1 MATRTY
7 LTFKKN
13 NQEVL
18 NYQIFGNNFWD
29 DTFFTEISKL
39 VGRDCFSECGEPDG
53 AEVEGP
59 FEEVFKLMEDVLVRE
74 INQYQT
80 KLIEK
85 HDFDNYI
92 FENTYTNPLLDFTNN
107 LVSREDKTNEE
118 PSEIVEIVN
127 EIDGSIEQVANE
139 TARNWKIGFSD
150 TNNGMLVVI
159 NINNHKIRTETS
171 NSMSTY
177 ITDYETSILNNT
189 VKYDFRNGDYDSG
202 VNEYLDEYTKMM
214 DRVVSGK
221 EPMSHEEKYMR
232 LILSFMIFVIVAGM
246 IGVLLTKLAQ
256 IFSGGDDD
264 DGYYGG
270 GSSGSHYSSTHHHY
284 YSGSSYSSRSCSSDS
299 SSSSSSS
306 SGWSGGGFGGGGSTG
321 GW

>member
-1 MATRTY
+1 MKKLLLLFLLLFSPLTVKAETIPTQAPTNGVYDPNRY
-7 LTFKKN
+7 LTDETINRIK
-13 NQEVL
+13 
-18 NYQIFGNNFWD
+18 
-29 DTFFTEISKL
+29 
-39 VGRDCFSECGEPDG
+39 
-53 AEVEGP
+53 
-59 FEEVFKLMEDVLVRE
+59 E
-74 INQYQT
+74 IN
-80 KLIEK
+80 
-85 HDFDNYI
+85 
-92 FENTYTNPLLDFTNN
+92 
-107 LVSREDKTNEE
+107 DKYAESDLR
-118 PSEIVEIVN
+118 PQIGIVIVN
-127 EIDGSIEQVANE
+127 EIDGNIEQVANE

-150 TNNGMLVVI
+150 TNNGMLVMI
-159 NINNHKIRTETS
+159 DINNHKIRTETS

-202 VNEYLDEYTKMM
+202 VNEYLNEYTKMM

-232 LILSFMIFVIVAGM
+232 IILSFMFFALVAGM
-246 IGVLLTKLAQ
+246 IGVLLTKLVQ

-270 GSSGSHYSSTHHHY
+270 GSSGSSGSSSGGYYHHY
-284 YSGSSYSSRSCSSDS
+284 YSGHSYDSGSSS